1 MKVLNICHLPL
12 LLLSF
17 LSFPAHFLQSPSG
30 TLNTKLAFNDHVA
43 CVYPNPMVLANIILY
58 LLEVDQLASSY
69 IGSRLVLLREVVSVE
84 G

>member
-1 MKVLNICHLPL
+1 
-12 LLLSF
+12 
-17 LSFPAHFLQSPSG
+17 
-30 TLNTKLAFNDHVA
+30 
-43 CVYPNPMVLANIILY
+43 MVLANIILY